1 MKKDTAV
8 KEEYPI
14 DVPIIWYLGTKRI
27 EWMKFERN
35 ATEEE
40 TRNIFVFLIPY
51 RETKSILPELN
62 MEMVTRPKVTSN
74 DADR

>member
-1 MKKDTAV
+1 MEA
-8 KEEYPI
+8 YPI